1 MTFSTLALIT
11 ALGLL
16 GPLLSAKRRWHIPV
30 VLGPVLGG
38 VIFGATGFRVL
49 DASEPTFQFLANVG
63 FAIVL
68 FLVGTHIPVRD
79 PAVRSALGGGALR
92 AIAIGLIAAVLGGV
106 LSQVFDTGHA
116 ALYAVLMASSSTSI
130 VQSVIKMNG
139 LTDPSL
145 LGLTAQVAI
154 ADVVCIVAL
163 PLAINPPTALRA
175 AVGALA
181 VIAAAFVLY
190 LILRWSEK
198 TGLRRHLE
206 EVSEEREFALQL
218 RISLVGLFILAA
230 IATTTHVS
238 IMIAGFTLGL
248 AVSAVGEP
256 RRMASQLF
264 AVGEGFLGPLFSVW
278 LGAVVD
284 LRHLIE
290 HPKFIVL
297 GLALGLGSLLAHGAM
312 RFAGLPAPL
321 AVLSAAQVSLPVSA
335 VTVGEELHVLAS
347 GEGAAF
353 IVGGVVTVLGVAV
366 AASRATRLMGDPA
379 MAQMNQLKM

>member
-1 MTFSTLALIT
+1 M
-11 ALGLL
+11 
-16 GPLLSAKRRWHIPV
+16 
-30 VLGPVLGG
+30 
-38 VIFGATGFRVL
+38 
-49 DASEPTFQFLANVG
+49 
-63 FAIVL
+63 L
-68 FLVGTHIPVRD
+68 FIAGTHIPVRD
-79 PAVRSALGGGALR
+79 PAVRSVLGVGALR
-92 AIAIGLIAAVLGGV
+92 AVAIGLVAAVLGSV
-106 LSQVFDTGHA
+106 LAQVFDTGHA

-139 LTDPSL
+139 LTNPSL
-145 LGLTAQVAI
+145 LALTAQVAI

-163 PLAINPPTALRA
+163 PLAINPPTAVRA
-175 AVGALA
+175 ALGALA

-190 LILRWSEK
+190 LLLRWSERI
-198 TGLRRHLE
+198 GLRKRLE
-206 EVSEEREFALQL
+206 EISEEREFALQL
-218 RISLVGLFILAA
+218 RISLVGLFLLAA
-230 IATTTHVS
+230 IASTTHVS

-297 GLALGLGSLLAHGAM
+297 GLALGLGSLLAHGAI
-312 RFAGLPAPL
+312 RFAGVPASL

-335 VTVGEELHVLAS
+335 VTVGEELHVLAA
-347 GEGAAF
+347 GEGGAL
-353 IVGGVVTVLGVAV
+353 IVGGVVTILGVAI
-366 AASRATRLMGDPA
+366 AAGRATRQMGDPA
-379 MAQMNQLKM
+379 RAQLTA